1 MIGLLPSQKRDEFCA
16 WFHIPTCQF
25 WPMKRLRRVSVVK
38 LTTFL
43 ASHEDVLITCCLSFQ
58 VFRESIFC
66 FLKSAC
72 VNMIRWPIDTV
83 MQIRVQIG
91 DTRRAFFANPP
102 WSVEDLKIT
111 FCVRFRRQ
119 DILLASLV
127 YLLVYVSTHWVPIAL
142 LRQNKPFPLLY
153 LGHAQIISIGSTSF
167 FQFYSLTLLFLPKLR
182 IFTK

>member
-1 MIGLLPSQKRDEFCA
+1 
-16 WFHIPTCQF
+16 
-25 WPMKRLRRVSVVK
+25 MKRCREIDNVFGAVR
-38 LTTFL
+38 TCFD
-43 ASHEDVLITCCLSFQ
+43 HVLSKFSGFSWERIL
-58 VFRESIFC
+58 

-72 VNMIRWPIDTV
+72 VNMV

>member
-1 MIGLLPSQKRDEFCA
+1 
-16 WFHIPTCQF
+16 
-25 WPMKRLRRVSVVK
+25 MKRCREIDNVFGAVR
-38 LTTFL
+38 TCFD
-43 ASHEDVLITCCLSFQ
+43 HVLFSGFSWERIL
-58 VFRESIFC
+58 

-72 VNMIRWPIDTV
+72 VNMV

-91 DTRRAFFANPP
+91 DTRGAFFTNPP

-119 DILLASLV
+119 DIFLASLV

>member
-1 MIGLLPSQKRDEFCA
+1 
-16 WFHIPTCQF
+16 
-25 WPMKRLRRVSVVK
+25 MKRCREIDNVFGAVR
-38 LTTFL
+38 TCFD
-43 ASHEDVLITCCLSFQ
+43 HVLFSGFSWEHIL
-58 VFRESIFC
+58 

-72 VNMIRWPIDTV
+72 VNMV

-153 LGHAQIISIGSTSF
+153 LGHTQIISIGSTSF

>member
-1 MIGLLPSQKRDEFCA
+1 
-16 WFHIPTCQF
+16 
-25 WPMKRLRRVSVVK
+25 MKRCREIDNVFGAVR
-38 LTTFL
+38 TCFD
-43 ASHEDVLITCCLSFQ
+43 HVLFSGFSWERIL
-58 VFRESIFC
+58 

-72 VNMIRWPIDTV
+72 VNMV

-119 DILLASLV
+119 DIFLASLV

>member
-1 MIGLLPSQKRDEFCA
+1 
-16 WFHIPTCQF
+16 
-25 WPMKRLRRVSVVK
+25 MKRCREIDNVFGAVR
-38 LTTFL
+38 TCFD
-43 ASHEDVLITCCLSFQ
+43 HVLFSGFSWERIL
-58 VFRESIFC
+58 

-72 VNMIRWPIDTV
+72 VNMV

-153 LGHAQIISIGSTSF
+153 LGHAQIIRISHEW
-167 FQFYSLTLLFLPKLR
+167 LLFQQFIWFSYSNNATFLFYMVSRRVSLLR
-182 IFTK
+182 QFLVKHFPLR